1 MWPQV
6 CGHEIV
12 GIVTQV
18 GNAVTHLKPGQRCGV
33 GWQCSSCHDCEW
45 CLRGNEQLCGEVVCT
60 CCEGNRGGFANL
72 VRIKDASFAFNIPK
86 NLDSAEVA
94 PLLCG
99 GQTVWTPLKEQTKP
113 GDRVGILGLVALDI
127 WQNGK
132 SRGWKLQRF
141 LLLSQKR
148 ENQLNMEQ
156 DITCYTQI
164 ETLWRAE
171 KDLWTSF
178 PSPSQQ
184 TKDRLR
190 KFFHLLRP
198 LALFVLSVCVRQ

>member
-45 CLRGNEQLCGEVVCT
+45 CLRGNEQLCSKVVCT

-72 VRIKDASFAFNIPK
+72 VRIKDASFAFNIPE

-113 GDRVGILGLVALDI
+113 GDRVGILGLGGLGHMAIKFAKALGCEVTAI
-127 WQNGK
+127 SSSESK
-132 SRGWKLQRF
+132 
-141 LLLSQKR
+141 KR
-148 ENQLNMEQ
+148 ENQLNMVQ
-156 DITCYTQI
+156 NTTFYTQI
-164 ETLWRAE
+164 DTQWHAE
-171 KDLWTSF
+171 KEHWTLFSLL
-178 PSPSQQ
+178 SRQ
-184 TKDRLR
+184 TKE
-190 KFFHLLRP
+190 
-198 LALFVLSVCVRQ
+198 